1 MIVKYAAVPNSSPP
15 KNALEPP
22 HAMKRKVE
30 PELLDELPADDPR
43 AIGSRRDLSRVNALM
58 KTAPII
64 ARALNGTFT
73 DRSPH
78 TVVELGAGDGTS
90 LLRLAQ
96 SIPPRATPLR
106 AVLVDRQQLL
116 TPETKQAFA
125 ARSWQVESVEMD
137 VFDWL
142 HRPNPEPTDVTITSL
157 FLHHFSENEL
167 RKILS
172 SVARQT
178 RTFLA
183 YEPKRA
189 GFPLLFASLLGFIG
203 CNSVTRHDAKA
214 SVRAG
219 FAENELSA
227 LWPAEKNWKLTER
240 PAGLFSHCFLA
251 QRIDQKDAH
260 AN

>member
-1 MIVKYAAVPNSSPP
+1 
-15 KNALEPP
+15 
-22 HAMKRKVE
+22 MKRKVE

-43 AIGSRRDLSRVNALM
+43 AIGSRRDLRRVNALIG
-58 KTAPII
+58 TASIM
-64 ARALNGTFT
+64 ARTLNGTFT
-73 DRSPH
+73 DRSPRSI
-78 TVVELGAGDGTS
+78 VELGAGDGTS

-125 ARSWQVESVEMD
+125 ARSWQVESVAMD

-142 HRPNPEPTDVTITSL
+142 DRPDPEPTEVIIASL

-183 YEPKRA
+183 YEPERA
-189 GFPLLFASLLGFIG
+189 AFPLLGASLLGFIG
-203 CNSVTRHDAKA
+203 CNGVTRHDGKV

-219 FAENELSA
+219 FAEKELSA
-227 LWPAEKNWKLTER
+227 LWPTEKDWKLTER

-251 QRIDQKDAH
+251 QRIEQRGAH
-260 AN
+260 AG